1 MQPDRLTAIRWNSEM
16 NPTSTI
22 KVRTIHPD
30 SARGLTSLR
39 FFAAMYVVLYHSLAP
54 MVASVGR
61 HPSIEKAISLGY
73 VSVSFF
79 FFLSGYI
86 LSVAYLSDGRS
97 FPNKALFYSA
107 RFARIYPLYILT
119 LILDTPD
126 WFIAHARSYGGYL
139 SAVRP
144 TSIVFGEHVLMLQAW
159 IPWQRGIDRPNWSLS
174 VEAFLYLVFPFAA
187 VFIWK
192 LGSRAVS
199 IFAIALWF
207 GGQLLLM
214 LGSHYFSI
222 DTLMFLPI
230 SHLSTFLLGIALAR
244 WQVLNVHR
252 VQSWPTWAV
261 SLLLV
266 SAGTETAFFVLCPEL
281 VPKQFLNDG
290 LLAPI
295 FAQVILAVSVNGRWP
310 ARLFG
315 IRILRELGDA
325 SYALYLFHFPILH
338 LAERFHLPHTWIVWG
353 IYLLVC
359 IGVSVLSFRYF
370 ETPFRFR
377 VANYL
382 THGRLRAHG

>member
-1 MQPDRLTAIRWNSEM
+1 
-16 NPTSTI
+16 
-22 KVRTIHPD
+22 
-30 SARGLTSLR
+30 
-39 FFAAMYVVLYHSLAP
+39 
-54 MVASVGR
+54 
-61 HPSIEKAISLGY
+61 
-73 VSVSFF
+73 
-79 FFLSGYI
+79 
-86 LSVAYLSDGRS
+86 
-97 FPNKALFYSA
+97 
-107 RFARIYPLYILT
+107 
-119 LILDTPD
+119 
-126 WFIAHARSYGGYL
+126 
-139 SAVRP
+139 
-144 TSIVFGEHVLMLQAW
+144 MLQAW

-207 GGQLLLM
+207 GGQLLLL

-315 IRILRELGDA
+315 NRILRELGDA